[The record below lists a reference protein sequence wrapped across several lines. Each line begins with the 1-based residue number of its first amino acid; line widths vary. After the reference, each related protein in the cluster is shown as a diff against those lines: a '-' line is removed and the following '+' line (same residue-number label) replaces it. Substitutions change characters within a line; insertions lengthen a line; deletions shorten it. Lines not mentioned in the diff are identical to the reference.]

1 MYKLFLESVS
11 HIAVRLIRKGMYIY
25 QATKTLL
32 RCGRR
37 GRGVSEFSEMGEGGV
52 GGTQNGGVYFLLALN
67 RFFLFTFSRF
77 PFSGVISNS

>member
-37 GRGVSEFSEMGEGGV
+37 GRGVPEFSQMEGGR
-52 GGTQNGGVYFLLALN
+52 GTQNEDVYFLLALN
-67 RFFLFTFSRF
+67 RFFLFKFSQF
-77 PFSGVISNS
+77 PFLGIISNS